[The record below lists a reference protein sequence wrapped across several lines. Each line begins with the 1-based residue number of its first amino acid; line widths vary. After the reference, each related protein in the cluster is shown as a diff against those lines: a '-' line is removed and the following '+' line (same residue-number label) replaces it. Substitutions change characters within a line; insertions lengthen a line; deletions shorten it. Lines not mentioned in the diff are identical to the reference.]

1 MAKDIV
7 WLAGETSG
15 DFIASLVLPQVAS
28 LYPGEHMLGIGG
40 DRMIA
45 AGLEP
50 WHHSS
55 VLSVRGYVEVL
66 KKLPSLLKLRREM
79 KRRVAQLSPRA
90 FIGVDAPDFNLS
102 IEEYLRAEGLKT
114 IHFVCPSIW
123 AWRPERIHQ
132 IKRAVDHMLLS
143 SFPLRKS

>member
-1 MAKDIV
+1 MARNIV

-15 DFIASLVLPQVAS
+15 DFIASLVLPHAAE
-28 LYPGEHMLGIGG
+28 LYPGERMMGIGG

-45 AGLEP
+45 AGLEA

-66 KKLPSLLKLRREM
+66 RKLPSLLMLRSEM
-79 KRRVAQLSPRA
+79 KKRVRNIHPRA
-90 FIGVDAPDFNLS
+90 FIGVDAPDFNLA
-102 IEEYLRAEGLKT
+102 IEEYLRREGIKT

-123 AWRPERIHQ
+123 AWRP
-132 IKRAVDHMLLS
+132 
-143 SFPLRKS
+143 

>member
-90 FIGVDAPDFNLS
+90 FILSFHLGLAP
-102 IEEYLRAEGLKT
+102 
-114 IHFVCPSIW
+114 
-123 AWRPERIHQ
+123 
-132 IKRAVDHMLLS
+132 
-143 SFPLRKS
+143 